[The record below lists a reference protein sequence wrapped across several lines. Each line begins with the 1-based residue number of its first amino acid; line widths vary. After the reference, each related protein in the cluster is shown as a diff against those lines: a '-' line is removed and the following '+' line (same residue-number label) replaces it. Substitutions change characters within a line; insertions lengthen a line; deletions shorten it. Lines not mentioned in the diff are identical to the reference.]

1 MNKLQESTHNR
12 LNPLTGEW
20 VKVSPHRTK
29 RPWQGQV
36 EDVQIPS
43 SIKYEPSCYLCPTN
57 TRSNKETNPNY
68 KNTYVFTND
77 FSALLKDS
85 DSESHSFG
93 PNNLLQAKGE
103 KGICKVI
110 CFSPRHDL
118 TISRMKVDDI
128 VQIIQVWKEQY
139 NELGNYSYI
148 NHVQI
153 FENKGSIMGCSN
165 PHPHGQIWAEEI
177 IPNLPSIELQK
188 QTEYYKDNGSY
199 MLLDYAKYE
208 LKENIRTVY
217 SNDDFIVV
225 VPYWATWPYETM
237 ILPLNKNITNLND
250 LSKENEINLAKA
262 ISTLTI
268 KYDNLFKTNFP
279 YSMGIHQKPTDG
291 NDYLG
296 NIMHFHFFPPL
307 LRSASVKKFMV
318 GYELLAMAQRDITAE
333 TAAKQLRELSSTHY
347 LKKLMEN

>member
-1 MNKLQESTHNR
+1 MEKLQESTHNR

-20 VKVSPHRTK
+20 IKVSPHRTK

-36 EDVQIPS
+36 EDVQRPS
-43 SIKYEPSCYLCPTN
+43 EIKYDSSCYLCPTN
-57 TRSNKETNPNY
+57 TRSNNEQNPDY
-68 KNTYVFTND
+68 KDTFVFTND
-77 FSALLKDS
+77 FSALLSDTDS
-85 DSESHSFG
+85 VSTQFG
-93 PNNLLQAKGE
+93 PNNLLKSKGE
-103 KGICKVI
+103 KGVCKVI

-118 TISRMKVDDI
+118 TVARMEVEDI
-128 VQIIQVWKEQY
+128 VKIIKVWREQY
-139 NELGNYSYI
+139 NELGKLSYI

-177 IPNLPSIELQK
+177 IPNLPKVELKKQK
-188 QTEYYKDNGSY
+188 EYYEENNSS
-199 MLLDYAKYE
+199 MLLDYAQYE
-208 LKENIRTVY
+208 LKEQSRVVY

-237 ILPLNKNITNLND
+237 ILPLNKSFTNLND
-250 LSKENEINLAKA
+250 LTSENDLNLAKA
-262 ISTLTI
+262 INILTI

-279 YSMGIHQKPTDG
+279 YSMGLHQKPT
-291 NDYLG
+291 NNENYLG
-296 NIMHFHFFPPL
+296 NIMHFHYYPPL

-333 TAAKQLRELSSTHY
+333 MAAKQLRELDNTHY
-347 LKKLMEN
+347 LKSL